1 MIREDEFTN
10 SKSNND
16 SYISS
21 SEYGNLQDSEFSDS
35 GEMHLHKAAY
45 DASLMKQQANG
56 STESPSVEISSAGG
70 ASGATGA
77 ASSTTTVVSSSAT
90 ASSVAAASTGVIVI
104 ASSVAVASLGV
115 LTGLSVA
122 LHDYD
127 FKLNSFIITSN
138 QLNYNLTIIDK
149 EMSEDDYEHYYDQD
163 PNSSEESE
171 KMPFVI
177 RIYNNSYDSSQEL
190 FYFEQSGVFTNL
202 NLGDKYNL
210 VVSENRFGGQVIYE
224 DTFITYENS
233 AFMDFSFYG
242 LSNFEDGTFEVYMDF
257 VDEKDILDNFNI
269 SLYYPETPEKIVA
282 SFDLEEVSGT
292 QNVSF
297 LNDNQQPIID
307 LSQEYGYSFSYT
319 NDGSPVEYRSG
330 TVSFFDMYGR
340 STQFNEFIYD
350 KTANYLD
357 GTMEVTIDYIDYFN
371 YYDDFVLTLTAHYG
385 LDQQGNAATA
395 DTWEQEYAI
404 PLAATTQAQTIN
416 LREQEIDFEEPLF
429 TYVLSAKYRGT
440 VTELAREDEPFKITD
455 NSGAIS
461 EFYNLEFNKTMSW
474 KDYTMTFRLD
484 YVDEFGYYDN
494 FVVHMTETYDNGE
507 ESDSRDF
514 DIPLDSTDET
524 QVIDVS
530 EYEPMVYEYE
540 ENYLYQYSL
549 TAEYRGYETTLVEL
563 TAPFELH
570 DDGTSESRWNSF
582 IFDKTANFLTDS
594 FEVRLDYVDD
604 FFYYSNFV
612 LTLLPDGVNAEYS
625 FYLSE
630 TTDTQTCTFDEQ
642 EHWNYSFDYDY
653 GYRLTCD
660 YRGNEIT
667 LEAGDTEFKFTDNS
681 GFHALIFDKTYDYGN
696 NTFDLRLD
704 YDTSSSDFSNFVFY
718 LYDGV
723 YTDTVWAEIPL
734 EATTAVQTIDME
746 EYEIGYDQDFIYS
759 LSCDYRGNTIELVR
773 DNTPFTFHDPD
784 LTPSASIT
792 FINNEFNYATGEMWV
807 QLDIN
812 DKYGFISEIY
822 MTLYGKNHEDDDDY
836 SSEYEEYL
844 EITEEPQMI
853 RIPRNFEETGIDY
866 AHYKVGY
873 GLTWRYSTLEDED
886 YGSLSYQPIPITLS
900 NSAITEFRGAESNF
914 EIYTETVYA
923 GTADEYDQYVM
934 WINFDYIDENGCYSD
949 LHTCFQPVDY
959 DGYLVVADLYYS
971 DDRVPTGWY
980 KYTVGPNS
988 GEVFENG
995 EGICDGQE
1003 WLLVVEGWDDKD
1015 PYDEYE
1021 EGNMSKIYTEK
1032 CTPTYVDNPTPQ
1044 YYGFEFDTSILGG
1057 DGSLSIYPL
1066 FAGRSS
1072 DFTNVQFIL
1081 EDELNNVYTYSINV
1095 LSDSISLDLLN
1106 DEDNGAVSEV
1116 YECFNS
1122 DHTFTVTFKY
1132 AFASNPNN
1140 IITEVVGENVQFEV
1154 SV

>member
-1 MIREDEFTN
+1 MRDDEFTN
-10 SKSNND
+10 SKSNNE
-16 SYISS
+16 SFISK
-21 SEYGNLQDSEFSDS
+21 SEYGNLQDSEYSDF
-35 GEMHLHKAAY
+35 GEMNLHKAAY
-45 DASLMKQQANG
+45 DASLMKTQSSNSG
-56 STESPSVEISSAGG
+56 SSTTKVVEDVTQGTSTAIETTVASSASASAIAASSAGVL
-70 ASGATGA
+70 
-77 ASSTTTVVSSSAT
+77 VV
-90 ASSVAAASTGVIVI
+90 AST
-104 ASSVAVASLGV
+104 VAVGALGV
-115 LTGLSVA
+115 LTGISVA
-122 LHDYD
+122 LHDYECTI
-127 FKLNSFIITSN
+127 NSLIISSN
-138 QLNYNLTIIDK
+138 QVNYNLSIIDK
-149 EMSEDDYEHYYDQD
+149 EMNEEDYEHYWDNYDSGQ
-163 PNSSEESE
+163 SSEKESSL
-171 KMPFVI
+171 PFVI
-177 RIYNNSYDSSQEL
+177 RIYNNNYNASQEL
-190 FYFEQSGVFTNL
+190 FYFEQSGSFGNL
-202 NLGDKYNL
+202 TLGEKYNI
-210 VVSENRFGGQVIYE
+210 VVAENRNGGQIIYT
-224 DTFITYENS
+224 DSFITYINS
-233 AFMDFSFYG
+233 SFLEFEFYG
-242 LSNFEDGTFEVYMDF
+242 LSDFENGTFQVYMDF
-257 VDEKDILDNFNI
+257 IDEKDVLDSFKI
-269 SLYYPETPEKIVA
+269 DLYEPEAPEKILA

-297 LNDNQQPIID
+297 LNENNQPVID
-307 LSQEYGYSFSYT
+307 LNKEYGYTFSYK
-319 NDGSPVEYRSG
+319 NDGSLAEYKKD
-330 TVSFFDMYGR
+330 TVTFYDMYGR
-340 STQFNEFIYD
+340 TTQFNEFIWD
-350 KTANYLD
+350 QTANFLD
-357 GTMEVTIDYIDYFN
+357 YTAEVQIDYIDYFN
-371 YYDDFVLTLTAHYG
+371 YYDNFVLTLVAHYG
-385 LDQQGNAATA
+385 DENDPTGQGTA
-395 DTWEQEYAI
+395 DSWTEEREI
-404 PLAATTQAQTIN
+404 NLATTNQPQTIN
-416 LREQEIDFEEPLF
+416 LMEYDINIEEPLF
-429 TYVLSAKYRGT
+429 TYSLNANYRGVT
-440 VTELAREDEPFKITD
+440 TELANVDTPFKITD

-461 EFYNLEFNKTMSW
+461 EFYGLEFNKTMSW
-474 KDYTMTFRLD
+474 KDYTMIFRLD

-549 TAEYRGYETTLVEL
+549 TADYRGYETTLVEL

-570 DDGTSESRWNSF
+570 DDGNSESRWNSF
-582 IFDKTANFLTDS
+582 IFDKTANFLTNS

-612 LTLLPDGVNAEYS
+612 LSLLPHGVNAEYS
-625 FYLSE
+625 FSLSD

-642 EHWNYSFDYDY
+642 EHWNYSFDYNY

-660 YRGNEIT
+660 YRGVETT
-667 LEAGDTEFKFTDNS
+667 LVEGDTEFKFTDNS
-681 GFHALIFDKTYDYGN
+681 GFHALIFDETYDYGN

-704 YDTSSSDFSNFVFY
+704 YDTSNSDFSNFVFY

-734 EATTAVQTIDME
+734 EATNETQTIDME
-746 EYEIGYDQDFIYS
+746 EYEIGSDQDFVYS
-759 LSCDYRGNTIELVR
+759 LSCNYRGSTVELVR
-773 DNTPFTFHDPD
+773 NNTPFTFHDPD
-784 LTPSASIT
+784 MTPTASIT

-822 MTLYGKNHEDDDDY
+822 MTLYGKNHDDEDDY
-836 SSEYEEYL
+836 YSEYEEYL

-866 AHYKVGY
+866 AHYNLGY
-873 GLTWRYSTLEDED
+873 GLTWRYTTLEDED
-886 YGSLSYQPIPITLS
+886 YGSLSYQPIPITLG

-914 EIYTETVYA
+914 EIYKETVYA
-923 GTADEYDQYVM
+923 GTADEYEQYVM
-934 WINFDYIDENGCYSD
+934 WINFDYVDENGCYSD

-1021 EGNMSKIYTEK
+1021 EGNMSTIYSKK
-1032 CTPTYVDNPTPQ
+1032 CTPTYVDNPTPH
-1044 YYGFEFDTSILGG
+1044 YYGFEFSTSILGG

-1081 EDELNNVYTYSINV
+1081 EDESNNVYTYSINV

-1132 AFASNPNN
+1132 AFADDPNN
-1140 IITEVVGENVQFEV
+1140 IITVVVGENIQFEV

>member
-1 MIREDEFTN
+1 MRDDEFTN
-10 SKSNND
+10 SKSNNE
-16 SYISS
+16 SFIAK
-21 SEYGNLQDSEFSDS
+21 SEYGNVQDSEFSDS

-45 DASLMKQQANG
+45 DASLMKQQSNG

-77 ASSTTTVVSSSAT
+77 ASSSGTVVSSTVSAT
-90 ASSVAAASTGVIVI
+90 SAAAATTGVIVI

-115 LTGLSVA
+115 LTGISVA

-127 FKLNSFIITSN
+127 FKINSFIISSN

-149 EMSEDDYEHYYDQD
+149 EMSDDDLEHYYDQQD
-163 PNSSEESE
+163 MEEGKE

-177 RIYNNSYDSSQEL
+177 RIFNNNYDSSQEL

-210 VVSENRFGGQVIYE
+210 VVSENRFGGQIIYE
-224 DTFITYENS
+224 DTFITYVNS
-233 AFMDFSFYG
+233 AFMDFEFYG
-242 LSNFEDGTFEVYMDF
+242 LSNFEDGTFQVYMDF
-257 VDEKDILDNFNI
+257 VDEKDVLDNFTI
-269 SLYYPETPEKIVA
+269 SLYYPDAPEKTVA
-282 SFDLEEVSGT
+282 SFELEEVSGT

-297 LNDNQQPIID
+297 LNENQQPVID
-307 LSQEYGYSFSYT
+307 LTEEYGYTFSYT

-340 STQFNEFIYD
+340 STQFNKFIYD
-350 KTANYLD
+350 KTVNFLD
-357 GTMEVTIDYIDYFN
+357 STMEVTIDYIDYFN
-371 YYDDFVLTLTAHYG
+371 WYDNFVLTLTAHYG
-385 LDQQGNAATA
+385 LDEQGNATTA
-395 DTWEQEYAI
+395 DTWEEDREI
-404 PLAATTQAQTIN
+404 SLIATNQPQTIN
-416 LREQEIDFEEPLF
+416 LMEQDINYEDALF
-429 TYVLSAKYRGT
+429 TYVLTADYRGT
-440 VTELAREDEPFKITD
+440 NIELDREDTPFKVTD
-455 NSGAIS
+455 NSGAVS
-461 EFYNLEFNKTMSW
+461 EFYGLEFNKTMSW

-494 FVVHMTETYDNGE
+494 FIVHMTQIYDAGEQTYTDN
-507 ESDSRDF
+507 F

-524 QVIDVS
+524 QIIDVS
-530 EYEPMVYEYE
+530 EYEPIVYEVD
-540 ENYLYQYSL
+540 ENYLYQYYL
-549 TAEYRGYETTLVEL
+549 TADYRGYETTLVEL

-570 DDGTSESRWNSF
+570 DDGNSESRWNSF
-582 IFDKTANFLTDS
+582 IFDKTANFLTNS

-604 FFYYSNFV
+604 FFYYTNFV
-612 LTLLPDGVNAEYS
+612 LTLLPYGVNAEYNFS
-625 FYLSE
+625 LSE
-630 TTDTQTCTFDEQ
+630 TTDTQTCTFDGQ

-660 YRGNEIT
+660 YRGVETT
-667 LEAGDTEFKFTDNS
+667 LVEGDTEFKFTDNS
-681 GFHALIFDKTYDYGN
+681 GFHALIFDQTYDYGN

-734 EATTAVQTIDME
+734 EATNETQTIDME
-746 EYEIGYDQDFIYS
+746 EYEIGAEQDFVYS
-759 LSCDYRGNTIELVR
+759 LSCSYRGNTIELVR
-773 DNTPFTFHDPD
+773 DNTPFTFHDPA
-784 LTPSASIT
+784 TIPSASLT

-822 MTLYGKNHEDDDDY
+822 MTLYGKNHEDDNDY

-866 AHYKVGY
+866 AHYNVGY
-873 GLTWRYSTLEDED
+873 GLTWRYTTTEDED

-900 NSAITEFRGAESNF
+900 NSAITEFRDAESSF
-914 EIYTETVYA
+914 EIYKETVNPD
-923 GTADEYDQYVM
+923 TEDEYEQYVM

-949 LHTCFQPVDY
+949 MHPCFQPVENQ
-959 DGYLVVADLYYS
+959 GYLVVADLYYS
-971 DDRVPTGWY
+971 TDGVPSGWY
-980 KYTVGPNS
+980 KYIVGPNS

-1003 WLLVVEGWDDKD
+1003 WLLVVEGWNDTD

-1021 EGNMSKIYTEK
+1021 ESNMSRIYTEI
-1032 CTPTYVDNPTPQ
+1032 CTPTYVDSPTPQ
-1044 YYGFEFDTSILGG
+1044 VYGVDIDTQIMGG
-1057 DGSLSIYPL
+1057 DGYFNISPL
-1066 FAGRSS
+1066 FAGSS
-1072 DFTNVQFIL
+1072 TDFTNMQLIL
-1081 EDELNNVYTYSINV
+1081 EDDSNNVYKYSISV
-1095 LSDSISLDLLN
+1095 LSPYMGIDLADDDDSS
-1106 DEDNGAVSEV
+1106 VSDV
-1116 YECFNS
+1116 YDCFNS
-1122 DHTFTVTFKY
+1122 DHTFTITFKFAY
-1132 AFASNPNN
+1132 ASEPNN
-1140 IITEVVGENVQFEV
+1140 IITMVLGENVQFVV
-1154 SV
+1154 SVQQ